1 MLAAQRRAQRVRAL
15 ELRRVLILRK
25 AHGQLRQQ
33 ELEIVDLPARIGIRL
48 EHALRARE
56 RAGRQVAA
64 LVAEDA
70 VGQRRVASEKVQHG
84 VRRRQLPAQQP
95 EQIVARDAL
104 EQRLPVGFE
113 RVGMAD
119 MAAKH
124 AQRVRIAEGDA
135 VTQRVGVELQQLAQR
150 LRRGDVGHERVVG
163 IFFLRRLRLEAD
175 GDDAVS
181 AEAKRRADRQIVRVR
196 AVEVV
201 LPVDLAH
208 RKHRVARRRREDP
221 LRQVAGCNVLLAHL
235 DRLERRETRRHES
248 EIHRRGE
255 KARLVEILVHERA
268 VRRDVRRTAV
278 EVRPVLHTRDELL
291 RVLSQ
296 RRQLALFVRRGVG
309 ALEHDLLFRDV
320 RPELPRTVKIALHH
334 QRRRDRTDGRARNDV
349 KRDAQLPHRL
359 PRADLIRALRAA
371 AGQRDRLLHG
381 TSLLGF

>member
-1 MLAAQRRAQRVRAL
+1 
-15 ELRRVLILRK
+15 
-25 AHGQLRQQ
+25 
-33 ELEIVDLPARIGIRL
+33 
-48 EHALRARE
+48 
-56 RAGRQVAA
+56 
-64 LVAEDA
+64 
-70 VGQRRVASEKVQHG
+70 
-84 VRRRQLPAQQP
+84 
-95 EQIVARDAL
+95 
-104 EQRLPVGFE
+104 
-113 RVGMAD
+113 MAD
-119 MAAKH
+119 IAAEH

-163 IFFLRRLRLEAD
+163 VFFLRRLRLEAD

-181 AEAKRRADRQIVRVR
+181 AEAERRADRQIVRVR

-235 DRLERRETRRHES
+235 DRLERRETCRHES

-268 VRRDVRRTAV
+268 IRRDVRRTAV
-278 EVRPVLHTRDELL
+278 EIRPVLHTRDELL

-320 RPELPRTVKIALHH
+320 RPELPRAVKIALHH

-381 TSLLGF
+381 TFLLDS

>member
-1 MLAAQRRAQRVRAL
+1 M
-15 ELRRVLILRK
+15 
-25 AHGQLRQQ
+25 
-33 ELEIVDLPARIGIRL
+33 
-48 EHALRARE
+48 
-56 RAGRQVAA
+56 

-70 VGQRRVASEKVQHG
+70 VGQRRVAAEKVQHG

-104 EQRLPVGFE
+104 DQRLPVGFE

-119 MAAKH
+119 IAAEH

-150 LRRGDVGHERVVG
+150 LCRGDVGHERVVG
-163 IFFLRRLRLEAD
+163 VFFLRRLRLEAD

-181 AEAKRRADRQIVRVR
+181 AEAERRADRQIVRVR

-201 LPVDLAH
+201 LSVDLAH

-235 DRLERRETRRHES
+235 DRLERRETCRHES

-268 VRRDVRRTAV
+268 IWRDVRRTAV
-278 EVRPVLHTRDELL
+278 EIRPVLHTRDELL

-320 RPELPRTVKIALHH
+320 RPELPRAVKIALHH
-334 QRRRDRTDGRARNDV
+334 QRRRDRADGRARNDV

-381 TSLLGF
+381 TSLLGS